1 MEHLKKE
8 KRALEEAAS
17 RLISDAFKAGADSA
31 EVCATYGQKS
41 KITLEKQDYHLASA
55 DDGFQLGIR
64 VLKGKRQ
71 GFSSS
76 NSLVPAELKE
86 VATKAV
92 EIAQFSPENP
102 HWSIQSSSSSA
113 PAPAPTLS
121 LWDAELAQISLK
133 TQKDWIEWMRSEF
146 LKDPRMKLNEGSL
159 EVSKGLYLIANSK
172 GTHQL
177 EAEANCVWSLMGMAA
192 QGDTL
197 TSFDYFSQISRKAR
211 GIGDRIIHSTAQFRD
226 NLLKGLQ
233 VGQARS
239 YKGLVFFSPRAVLDV
254 LLDSLIYH
262 LNGRVLL
269 EGSGRWKLEDRE
281 KPILNSLLNL
291 MDSPWLSDRF
301 ACGLFDREGTAT
313 RELSLLKEGC
323 LMNFLFDHY
332 SAHGLHQTSTGHA
345 VGGPSGVPTV
355 GSHSLCLKGGKK
367 SLQSLL
373 KESDPQGQG
382 ILWINRYSGQ
392 TDPVTGDF
400 SGVAKGS
407 EWWVNG
413 SFQYG
418 VQETLISGNVFDC
431 LGKNL
436 LDLSEETHLVD
447 CSGESPAALIDG
459 VSVTSG

>member
-1 MEHLKKE
+1 MEQLKKE

-41 KITLEKQDYHLASA
+41 KITLEKQDYHLASV

-64 VLKGKRQ
+64 VLKGKQQ

-76 NSLVPAELKE
+76 NSLVPSELKE

-102 HWSIQSSSSSA
+102 HWSIQSSASSA
-113 PAPAPTLS
+113 QPPALS
-121 LWDAELAQISLK
+121 LWDSELAQISLK

-146 LKDPRMKLNEGSL
+146 LKDSRMKLNEGSL
-159 EVSKGLYLIANSK
+159 EVSKGLYLVANSK

-177 EAEANCVWSLMGMAA
+177 EAEANCVWSMMGMASE
-192 QGDTL
+192 GDRL

-211 GIGDRIIHSTAQFRD
+211 GMGDKIVQTTAQFRD
-226 NLLKGLQ
+226 NLLKGLK

-254 LLDSLIYH
+254 LLDSLLYH

-269 EGSGRWKLEDRE
+269 EGSSRWKLQDRE
-281 KPILNSLLNL
+281 KSILSPLLTL
-291 MDSPWLSDRF
+291 IDSPWLSDRF

-313 RELSLLKEGC
+313 RELSLLREGC
-323 LMNFLFDHY
+323 LTNFLFDHY
-332 SAHGLHQTSTGHA
+332 SAQGLHQTSTGHA

-355 GSHSLCLKGGKK
+355 GSHSLCLKGGHK

-373 KESDPQGQG
+373 KESDPQNQG

-431 LGKNL
+431 LGKHL
-436 LDLSEETHLVD
+436 VALSEETHVVD
-447 CSGESPAALIDG
+447 CSGESPVALVDG
-459 VSVTSG
+459 VSVTAG